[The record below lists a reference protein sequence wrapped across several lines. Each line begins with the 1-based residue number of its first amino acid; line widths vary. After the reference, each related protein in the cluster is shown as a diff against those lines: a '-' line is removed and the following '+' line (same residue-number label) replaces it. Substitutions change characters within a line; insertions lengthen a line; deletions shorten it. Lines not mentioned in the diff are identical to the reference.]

1 MDLTK
6 YKYTFATSILD
17 EVCRSMDAGNEK
29 QSRTVIDKYED
40 FASIRRACFLEHETA
55 CFTATKPKTV
65 KTTSVSEK
73 EKQPVKTTGG
83 KLASFLNSVF
93 RNGNSKKMK
102 KNSSSSSTG
111 GYGDAGVERKAKST
125 QASMRSWASSY
136 FCIKPQ

>member
-1 MDLTK
+1 
-6 YKYTFATSILD
+6 
-17 EVCRSMDAGNEK
+17 MDAGNEK
-29 QSRTVIDKYED
+29 QSRTVMDKYED

-55 CFTATKPKTV
+55 CFTATKPKPA

-102 KNSSSSSTG
+102 NSSSSSTG
-111 GYGDAGVERKAKST
+111 GYGDACVERKAKST
-125 QASMRSWASSY
+125 QASMCSWASSY